1 MYYKPLF
8 LPILIQVA
16 LTFAVWL
23 RMYILR
29 IREMKAKHISPQSV
43 STRAKGRAV
52 LVDSAASADN
62 FMNQFEMPVLFY
74 LAVVLALILMWQDSL
89 LVILSWTY
97 VSLRILHSII
107 HTTYNNVT
115 HRFHVYFLSCIVL
128 LFMWIRLGSF
138 MLSG

>member
-29 IREMKAKHISPQSV
+29 IREMKAKGINPQSV

-89 LVILSWTY
+89 LVIFSWTF

-107 HTTYNNVT
+107 HTTYNNVM
-115 HRFHVYFLSCIVL
+115 HRFRVYILSCVVL

-138 MLSG
+138 MLSA